1 MFQELAKSEN
11 TKLSVSESEKF
22 LSARDIK
29 GVSLAVNKAINAEIS
44 RLSRRLDFLATTGST
59 APFIGLFGTV
69 WGIMTSFSAI
79 GFQGSASIGGV
90 APGIAEALIATAAG
104 LVAAIPA
111 VVFYNYLSDKIR
123 IFTSDMD
130 DFSQDFLYLLEQ
142 NFSKEILP
150 AQIDD
155 LDLF

>member
-1 MFQELAKSEN
+1 M
-11 TKLSVSESEKF
+11 
-22 LSARDIK
+22 
-29 GVSLAVNKAINAEIS
+29 
-44 RLSRRLDFLATTGST
+44 
-59 APFIGLFGTV
+59 
-69 WGIMTSFSAI
+69 
-79 GFQGSASIGGV
+79 
-90 APGIAEALIATAAG
+90 IATAAG